1 MIMRLFKARN
11 NHHYP
16 LMRDPKRNPKCYEMT
31 DKEREEALQKVEQ
44 LLKDREQ
51 EQHQGYYGA

>member
-1 MIMRLFKARN
+1 MILELFKTRS

-31 DKEREEALQKVEQ
+31 DKEREEALQRVNQ
-44 LLKDREQ
+44 LLKDRELDNR
-51 EQHQGYYGA
+51 EGYYGA